1 MVKIR
6 LQRLGKK
13 NSPFYKIV
21 AIEQTKKREGE
32 PLEVIGFWYPEKNEK
47 KIDKKKITDWV
58 KKGAIVTEGVK
69 KLL

>member
-32 PLEVIGFWYPEKNEK
+32 PLDVIGFWYPEKDDK
-47 KIDKKKITDWV
+47 KIDKKKIDAWV
-58 KKGAIVTEGVK
+58 KKGAKITPGVK